1 MYKRIFELFHSTKKG
16 DYPLEKEIG
25 LAQGSIKNWR
35 NEKSKPSTDAIIKI
49 ANFFNVSID
58 YLLEN
63 NTTAHDF
70 YNPTSE
76 ELIYYPVIASIQAG
90 YGKNVEE
97 EYTGDKAGIPR
108 YMIHGDPDDYFVL
121 RVYGSSMAPRYLEG
135 DCVLMQR
142 TAQVDSGQTAAVCIG
157 DEEATLKRVLYDE
170 KRTFI
175 TLEPLNENYS
185 PRTFRGEE
193 MNQIRIIGAVKQLIR
208 EVY

>member
-1 MYKRIFELFHSTKKG
+1 MKLKQLREQHNLTLKELSAKINLSPQVLNRYEREERQA
-16 DYPLEKEIG
+16 DYATIL
-25 LAQGSIKNWR
+25 
-35 NEKSKPSTDAIIKI
+35 KI
-49 ANFFNVSID
+49 ANFFGVTTD

-63 NTTAHDF
+63 NNPPHPH

-108 YMIHGDPDDYFVL
+108 YMIHSDPDDYFVL
-121 RVYGSSMAPRYLEG
+121 RIYGSSMAPRYLEG